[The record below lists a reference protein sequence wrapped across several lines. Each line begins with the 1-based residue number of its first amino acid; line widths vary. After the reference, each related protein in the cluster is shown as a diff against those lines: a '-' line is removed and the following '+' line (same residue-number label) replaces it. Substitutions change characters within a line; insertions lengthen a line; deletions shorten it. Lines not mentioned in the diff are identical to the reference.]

1 MLSHLWSVLMCSTGP
16 HLFLHMYHIA
26 EKRSK
31 FNNPRKAEQVD
42 RRSFKMLF
50 LFFPISVSLAPLIL
64 LHNLLQSNRVDSS
77 DTSLHAV
84 YVWKMPHLNV
94 LHWPH
99 WSKQHERP
107 SRRRTRALEFH
118 LDQGSS
124 LSCHQWFSKKGSSAS
139 WKLQT
144 LN

>member
-1 MLSHLWSVLMCSTGP
+1 MMCSTSP
-16 HLFLHMYHIA
+16 LLFLHMYHIA

-77 DTSLHAV
+77 DPSLHAV
-84 YVWKMPHLNV
+84 YV
-94 LHWPH
+94 
-99 WSKQHERP
+99 
-107 SRRRTRALEFH
+107 
-118 LDQGSS
+118 
-124 LSCHQWFSKKGSSAS
+124 
-139 WKLQT
+139 
-144 LN
+144 